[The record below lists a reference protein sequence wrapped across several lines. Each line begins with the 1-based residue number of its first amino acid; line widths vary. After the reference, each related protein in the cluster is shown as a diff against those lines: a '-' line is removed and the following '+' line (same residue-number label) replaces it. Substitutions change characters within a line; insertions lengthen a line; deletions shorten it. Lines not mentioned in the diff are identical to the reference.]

1 MKFLIATSDRQKGGI
16 ERALRDQLSL
26 LADIDDFNLSVLAPE
41 GSFADQARQK
51 GYDYIPVKDSHR
63 MMMRYLPMASSF
75 MLGQAEFD
83 IIICHNGFMAAAL
96 KRHTK
101 RLIGICHNDKPQQF
115 KAVDELVCLT
125 KRAADTAK
133 DYGWQDEQLHII
145 PHYQD
150 FITKAKI
157 KNHKPM
163 RVGAAGRMV
172 AKKNL
177 SLFVEIAAL
186 VKASH
191 PEIIFELAGTGE
203 LEAQIKKLNE
213 AKGQPVTML
222 GWTDFDSFLDR
233 LDLFIIP
240 SHDEPFGYVFIEA
253 MSKAIGILASPTNG
267 AHHCLEDGKIAP
279 LIEANNARG
288 FADKIIALAQSETEL
303 TALKTACLARANHKD
318 FTKKT
323 ALQKW
328 HKALMLQAS

>member
-1 MKFLIATSDRQKGGI
+1 MKVLIATSDRQKGGI

-26 LADIDDFNLSVLAPE
+26 LTNLDALSLTILSPE

-51 GYDYIPVKDSHR
+51 GIEHIEVRNHHR
-63 MMMRYLPMASSF
+63 LMMRYMPILSSI

-83 IIICHNGFMAAAL
+83 IILCHNGFMAAAL
-96 KRHTK
+96 RRHTK

-125 KRAADTAK
+125 KRAADKAK
-133 DYGWQDEQLHII
+133 DYGWQDEHLHII

-150 FITKAKI
+150 IITKAKV
-157 KNHKPM
+157 KNHKPV

-177 SLFVEIAAL
+177 GIFIEIAAL
-186 VKASH
+186 VKAAH
-191 PEIIFELAGTGE
+191 PEIEFELAGTGE
-203 LEAQIKKLNE
+203 LEAQIKELNE

-222 GWTDFDSFLDR
+222 GWTDFDSFLNR

-253 MSKAIGILASPTNG
+253 MSQGIGILSSPTNG
-267 AHHCLEDGKIAP
+267 AYHCLDEGKIAP
-279 LIEANNARG
+279 IIDAADTQK

-303 TALKTACLARANHKD
+303 NALKTACLNRAKD
-318 FTKKT
+318 PIFTKQT
-323 ALQKW
+323 ALETW
-328 HKALMLQAS
+328 RSALLS